1 MTVNQKKK
9 QRLGIVLYRTADW
22 NKRVSHALLDAKKRG
37 WTQERLAEKL
47 GVSQGSIANWKA
59 GRREP
64 SYKQLEVL
72 CDALGVDPVSVLFGS
87 ASVVSPN
94 SIDEKII
101 KAFEGCSAEM
111 QAAIRRMLDVEVVED
126 VKKTSNATMV

>member
-1 MTVNQKKK
+1 MS
-9 QRLGIVLYRTADW
+9 RT
-22 NKRVSHALLDAKKRG
+22 R
-37 WTQERLAEKL
+37 
-47 GVSQGSIANWKA
+47 A

-126 VKKTSNATMV
+126 VKKTSNAKMV